1 MLAIVTKPIAEQ
13 RGDEHRDLDR
23 QDAALAKTAGPDAI
37 IGWKTA
43 QIVTSQNACDWRQ
56 WLCDCSVS
64 AAAP

>member
-1 MLAIVTKPIAEQ
+1 MKPIAEKI
-13 RGDEHRDLDR
+13 
-23 QDAALAKTAGPDAI
+23 AAASIATLTGMTLRSRRRPAGKAT

-43 QIVTSQNACDWRQ
+43 QIVTIQNACDWLQ

>member
-1 MLAIVTKPIAEQ
+1 MKPIAEKT
-13 RGDEHRDLDR
+13 
-23 QDAALAKTAGPDAI
+23 AALSIATLTGRTPDSRRRPAGKAI

-43 QIVTSQNACDWRQ
+43 QIVTSQNACDWLQ